1 MSLAARTGKMIWRSR
16 KARSK
21 AQSQPRNSLRVL
33 ESRRMVLV
41 AANCELVMADLEG
54 PSALA
59 AMLETEVPENWPP
72 DLYDREP
79 MKYALRQ
86 LADPAQQGWSF
97 WYLMTGPEDRREL
110 LGICGFKG
118 RPNTAG
124 SVEIGYSVL
133 SQFRNQGFATEAV
146 ERLITWAFSH
156 QSVVEVCAETLPH
169 LQQSIR
175 VMKKNGFIHTGKGS
189 EPGVVRYAVQRPDR
203 R

>member
-1 MSLAARTGKMIWRSR
+1 MGWGIRKKPVPGAEPARTR
-16 KARSK
+16 
-21 AQSQPRNSLRVL
+21 LRTL
-33 ESRRMVLV
+33 ESRRMTMV
-41 AANCELVMADLEG
+41 AANTGLVQADLRDVTLLG
-54 PSALA
+54 M
-59 AMLETEVPENWPP
+59 MLDAIVPENWPP

-79 MKYALRQ
+79 MEYALRQ
-86 LADPAQQGWSF
+86 LADPAEHGWSF
-97 WYLMTGPEDRREL
+97 WYLLTSEGGGSEV

-118 RPNTAG
+118 RPNAAG

-146 ERLITWAFSH
+146 ERLVTWAFSH

-175 VMKKNGFIHTGKGS
+175 VMQKNGFVYTGSGS
-189 EPGVVRYAVQRPDR
+189 ELGVVRYAVKRPDR

>member
-1 MSLAARTGKMIWRSR
+1 MGWGIRKKPVLGAEPARTR
-16 KARSK
+16 
-21 AQSQPRNSLRVL
+21 LRTL
-33 ESRRMVLV
+33 ESRRMTMV
-41 AANCELVMADLEG
+41 AANTGLVQADLRDVTLLG
-54 PSALA
+54 V
-59 AMLETEVPENWPP
+59 MLDAIVPENWPP

-79 MKYALRQ
+79 MEYALRQ
-86 LADPAQQGWSF
+86 LADPAEHGWSF
-97 WYLMTGPEDRREL
+97 WYLLTSEGGGSEV

-118 RPNTAG
+118 RPNAAG

-146 ERLITWAFSH
+146 ERLVTWAFSH

-175 VMKKNGFIHTGKGS
+175 VMQKNGFVYTGSGS
-189 EPGVVRYAVQRPDR
+189 ELGVVRYAVKRPDR